1 MSKLVSVV
9 ALLSLV
15 TWSVPA
21 FAQGDCVAW
30 CNQRCGGKGNL
41 CMINCQRNSPHCV
54 PKSK

>member
-9 ALLSLV
+9 ALLGLV